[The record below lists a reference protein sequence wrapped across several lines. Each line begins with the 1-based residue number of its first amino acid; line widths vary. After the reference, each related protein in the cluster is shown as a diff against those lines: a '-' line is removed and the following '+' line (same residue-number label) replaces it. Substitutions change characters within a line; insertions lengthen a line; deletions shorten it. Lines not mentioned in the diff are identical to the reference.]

1 MHDNKL
7 DVLEKPSPSFFV
19 REYLR
24 KGRPAILRGITDGWP
39 ACTWTPEYL
48 ADQFGGIDV
57 KYETWGGGAA
67 ADDMFEFQTTQKLT
81 STTMREFV
89 RLMRGIDSP
98 SPRRVYLTAFELCRA
113 LPQLRRAFE
122 PLDPFMDWSPFTPH
136 ALRERLR
143 VEPYLWMGPAGT
155 LSMLHFDRL
164 HNFFVQLHGT
174 KRFLHIDPR
183 YTSRLYHPHARLQTS
198 LLHWS
203 PVNPA
208 QPDYDR
214 FPLFRGVPVIETIVE
229 QGDVLFTPPRWW
241 HYVESL
247 TPSISA
253 NFFWL
258 LPLRTTWTIRDYL
271 YVLGRR
277 RALEAAGLARL
288 LPAIES
294 TA

>member
-1 MHDNKL
+1 MPAEKL
-7 DVLEKPSPSFFV
+7 DVLLNPSPSLFV

-24 KGRPAILRGITDGWP
+24 KSRPALLRGVAHTWP
-39 ACTWTPEYL
+39 AGAWTPEYL
-48 ADQFGGIDV
+48 ADQFGGLDV
-57 KYETWGGGAA
+57 KYETWGDA
-67 ADDMFEFQTTQKLT
+67 ADDLFEFQATQKHT
-81 STTMREFV
+81 STTLREFV
-89 RLMRGIDSP
+89 GLMRGADSP
-98 SPRRVYLTAFELCRA
+98 VSRRVYLTAFELCRA
-113 LPQLRRAFE
+113 LPQFRQAFG
-122 PLDPFMDWSPFTPH
+122 PLDPFMGWSPFMPQ

-174 KRFLHIDPR
+174 KRFLHIDPK
-183 YTSRLYHPHARLQTS
+183 YSERLYYPHARLQTG

-208 QPDYDR
+208 QPDYER
-214 FPLFRGVPVIETIVE
+214 FPRFRGVPIIETIVE
-229 QGDVLFTPPRWW
+229 RGDVLFTPPRWW
-241 HYVESL
+241 HHVESL

-258 LPLRTTWTIRDYL
+258 LPLRTTWAIREYL

-277 RALEAAGLARL
+277 RALEAAGLARM
-288 LPAIES
+288 LPALES

>member
-1 MHDNKL
+1 MHSEKL
-7 DVLEKPSPSFFV
+7 DVLLKPSPSFFV

-24 KGRPAILRGITDGWP
+24 KGRPALLRGVADTWP
-39 ACTWTPEYL
+39 AAAWTPEYL
-48 ADQFGGIDV
+48 ADRFGGLDV
-57 KYETWGGGAA
+57 KYETWTDA
-67 ADDMFEFQTTQKLT
+67 ADDLFEFQATQKHT
-81 STTMREFV
+81 STTLREFV
-89 RLMRGIDSP
+89 GLMRGAASP
-98 SPRRVYLTAFELCRA
+98 ASRRVYLTAFELCRA
-113 LPQLRRAFE
+113 LPQSRQAFGS
-122 PLDPFMDWSPFTPH
+122 LDPFMGWSPLTPP

-174 KRFLHIDPR
+174 KRFLHIDPQ
-183 YTSRLYHPHARLQTS
+183 YSERLYYPHARLQTG

-208 QPDYDR
+208 QPDYER
-214 FPLFRGVPVIETIVE
+214 FPRFRGVPVIETIVE
-229 QGDVLFTPPRWW
+229 RGDVLFTPPRWW
-241 HYVESL
+241 HHVESL

-253 NFFWL
+253 NFFWM
-258 LPLRTTWTIRDYL
+258 LPLRTTWAIREYL

-277 RALEAAGLARL
+277 RALEAAGLARV
-288 LPAIES
+288 LPALES